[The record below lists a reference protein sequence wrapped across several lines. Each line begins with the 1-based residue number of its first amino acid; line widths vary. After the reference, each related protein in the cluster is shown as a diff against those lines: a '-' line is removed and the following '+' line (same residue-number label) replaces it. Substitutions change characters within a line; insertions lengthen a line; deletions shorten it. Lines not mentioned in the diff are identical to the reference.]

1 MPQPLAVIIGGS
13 GGIGRAIAHHLS
25 EKNYRVVITSRVQ
38 TRAEQ
43 VALAINEQGGEAY
56 AIPLDVTNSA
66 SIIRVAKQIHDELGP
81 IDALIHAYG
90 KGVIQAT
97 TDVKAELAHEVL
109 NTNVLGSFWVTQAF
123 IEHMNPE
130 HARMIYFPGTM
141 GKYIMRNSALYSA
154 SKFAIQGMVK
164 GWVEEYKRT
173 KTQFS
178 LLYLGG
184 VDTPFWDDEDVQMR
198 VKKEAMLNPDV
209 IARVVGN
216 LMALPSSHVVN
227 EIVLQPESHQLV

>member
-1 MPQPLAVIIGGS
+1 MSQPLAVIIGGS

-25 EKNYRVVITSRVQ
+25 EKNYRIVITSRVQ

-97 TDVKAELAHEVL
+97 TDVKAELALEVL
-109 NTNVLGSFWVTQAF
+109 NTNVLGSYWVTQAF
-123 IEHMNPE
+123 IEHMNAE

-209 IARVVGN
+209 IAGVVGN
-216 LMALPSSHVVN
+216 LLALPSSHVIN

>member
-1 MPQPLAVIIGGS
+1 MSQPLAVIIGGS

-25 EKNYRVVITSRVQ
+25 EKNYRIVITSRVQ

-56 AIPLDVTNSA
+56 AIPLDVTNST

-109 NTNVLGSFWVTQAF
+109 NTNVLGSYWVTQAF
-123 IEHMNPE
+123 IEHMNAE

-216 LMALPSSHVVN
+216 LLALPSSHVVN